1 MIVPVYDAERN
12 IVDCVIEVKA
22 HARNTYET
30 EMIHNITY
38 TGGRCAVAVDNL
50 LSYGNTFGVDWE
62 YLLRLLRAYN
72 DLMILAETNGYED
85 EVEKKLVKLLPYLE
99 AIEAKDSIEKTDLEE
114 MLVSLNKKVD
124 ENNKE
129 FWNVLEDREN

>member
-1 MIVPVYDAERN
+1 MKKKLTIILILAFVASSVAAIRYKYLYDCACYDAERN
-12 IVDCVIEVKA
+12 IVDRVIEVKA

-85 EVEKKLVKLLPYLE
+85 EVEKNLLSYFL
-99 AIEAKDSIEKTDLEE
+99 I
-114 MLVSLNKKVD
+114 
-124 ENNKE
+124 
-129 FWNVLEDREN
+129 